1 MRVATQCQSTTPT
14 KAFLPHQRVMTEGKA
29 MPEFEV
35 NHQKGFSLR
44 ELIDFRAWTDLQLS
58 ELWRLQP
65 GDGVN
70 VQGQLVRRIK

>member
-1 MRVATQCQSTTPT
+1 
-14 KAFLPHQRVMTEGKA
+14 

-70 VQGQLVRRIK
+70 VQAVSKTHQIDPLRRVFYRPYLSNFKEVA

>member
-1 MRVATQCQSTTPT
+1 
-14 KAFLPHQRVMTEGKA
+14 

-65 GDGVN
+65 GDGVI

>member
-1 MRVATQCQSTTPT
+1 
-14 KAFLPHQRVMTEGKA
+14 

-35 NHQKGFSLR
+35 NHQKGISLR
-44 ELIDFRAWTDLQLS
+44 ELIEFRQWTELQLS

-70 VQGQLVRRIK
+70 VQGQLVKRIK